1 MIQKTTLLRIT
12 KFTFCFLLISL
23 LFPIYSFK
31 AISQS
36 NTNTYEEIIPFE
48 QTEEIPVFK
57 GCDINSSRKDAI
69 ECFNQK
75 MSNHIRRNFR
85 YPEEAAEKKIQG
97 QVQVSFI
104 INDSGLIKDIVA
116 VVSNKQDKSGI
127 LEEEATRI
135 VRLLPK
141 FSPGKHK
148 GQVVSVKYEV
158 PITFKLM

>member
-1 MIQKTTLLRIT
+1 MIQKTTSLRIT
-12 KFTFCFLLISL
+12 KFTFCFLSIFL

-36 NTNTYEEIIPFE
+36 NAYEEIIPFE

-57 GCDINSSRKDAI
+57 GCNETSSRKEAI

-85 YPEEAAEKKIQG
+85 YPEEAAEKNIQG
-97 QVQVSFI
+97 QVEVSFI
-104 INDSGLIKDIVA
+104 INDAGLIKDIKA
-116 VVSNKQDKSGI
+116 EVSNKQDKTRL

-135 VRLLPK
+135 IGLLPK
-141 FSPGKHK
+141 FTPGKHK
-148 GQVVSVKYEV
+148 GKIVNVRYGV